1 MPSKVS
7 NSKTASTASAT
18 NTNGENMNTTTEFT
32 VLTEAPTFRKSHG
45 RAKTPLRLAMEGL
58 EEGQFLVA
66 ATLTGDE
73 NKDKNTVG
81 SIRQKAQDIASD
93 PEFGYRYSVRID
105 TENRVI
111 VARKSNKAA

>member
-1 MPSKVS
+1 MD
-7 NSKTASTASAT
+7 
-18 NTNGENMNTTTEFT
+18 TTTEFT
-32 VLTEAPTFRKSHG
+32 VLTEAPTFKKSNG
-45 RAKTPLRLAMEGL
+45 RAKTPLRVAMERL

-73 NKDKNTVG
+73 AKDRNTIG

-93 PEFGYRYSVRID
+93 KDFGFRYSVRVD

-111 VARKSNKAA
+111 VARKSDKAAS